1 MPNKQKAKTNITTEL
16 ATATTNTH
24 KAPQP
29 HILVTTFKS
38 DTITFRRGIVLV
50 YFD

>member
-1 MPNKQKAKTNITTEL
+1 MPNKQQAKTNITTEL
-16 ATATTNTH
+16 AAPATNAH

-29 HILVTTFKS
+29 STLTTTFRS
-38 DTITFRRGIVLV
+38 DTITIKRGVVLV

>member
-1 MPNKQKAKTNITTEL
+1 MPDNPITNITTEL
-16 ATATTNTH
+16 ASTTNTH

-29 HILVTTFKS
+29 STLTTTFRS
-38 DTITFRRGIVLV
+38 DTITIKRGVVLV